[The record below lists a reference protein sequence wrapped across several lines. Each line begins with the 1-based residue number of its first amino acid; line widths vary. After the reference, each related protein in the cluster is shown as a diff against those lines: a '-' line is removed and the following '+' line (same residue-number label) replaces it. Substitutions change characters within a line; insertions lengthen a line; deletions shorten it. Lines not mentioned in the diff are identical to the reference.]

1 MNELREKEDFID
13 FEKLSFMGAD
23 KKHFGFRVYKYQVKF
38 VTVKLQSKKTRHNRR
53 KKRSIN

>member
-1 MNELREKEDFID
+1 
-13 FEKLSFMGAD
+13 MGAD
-23 KKHFGFRVYKYQVKF
+23 KKHFGFRVKYPVKF

>member
-1 MNELREKEDFID
+1 
-13 FEKLSFMGAD
+13 MGAD
-23 KKHFGFRVYKYQVKF
+23 KKHFGFRVYKYPVKF